1 VAVTVE
7 LREAPYAG
15 WRALA
20 ATVLVIVTAIG
31 AHGWAGGGVPDWPTL
46 ALLAGVLFGCG
57 MLFLRGGFSLRVLL
71 PVVALAQ
78 VMSHG
83 AFATLAPHDHHAGAG
98 STGLLSAASPWSWQ
112 MLLAHAV
119 ATVVA
124 AVVWRWCERTAE
136 VVLGHRA
143 HWLARPAGPS
153 RVPIAHVF
161 DRIGYVVCL
170 VSAPRRGPPAV
181 VRTAS

>member
-15 WRALA
+15 WRASA
-20 ATVLVIVTAIG
+20 ATVLVMVTAIG
-31 AHGWAGGGVPDWPTL
+31 AHAWAGGGVPEWPTL
-46 ALLAGVLFGCG
+46 VLLAGVLFGCG

-71 PVVALAQ
+71 PAVALAQ

-83 AFATLAPHDHHAGAG
+83 AFATSAPHHHHGG
-98 STGLLSAASPWSWQ
+98 VDTTGFLGGGSPWSWQ

-119 ATVVA
+119 ATVAA
-124 AVVWRWCERTAE
+124 AVVWRWSERAAE
-136 VVLGHRA
+136 VVLGHGA
-143 HWLARPAGPS
+143 VWLGTPTGHPP
-153 RVPIAHVF
+153 VPVDHVF
-161 DRIGYVVCL
+161 DRIGYVVCS

-181 VRTAS
+181 ARTAS